1 MNIHPSSI
9 IDPKAQIPNNVSIG
23 PYSIIEQN
31 VSIGEGAKIHSNVL
45 IKSGTTIGEK
55 CEIFTGAVIGEKPQ
69 DLKYNNEDT
78 HVIIGDNCII
88 REYVTIHKGTLD
100 REKTKIG
107 SNCLLMAYSHI
118 AHDSILGDNVILS
131 NNVQVGG
138 HVNIESNVIVGGST
152 PIHQFCVI
160 GEYAFIGG
168 GYRIVQD
175 VPPYIKA
182 MGEPLKY
189 SGVNS
194 VGLKRNNFSD
204 DIIKSIKKAYRI
216 IYRSE
221 HNTLQATQMLKNES
235 SGLTEIDKI
244 LKFIKN
250 SKRGII

>member
-1 MNIHPSSI
+1 MNIHPTSI
-9 IDPKAQIPNNVSIG
+9 VNSRAQIPENVEIG
-23 PYSIIEQN
+23 PYSIVEDN
-31 VSIGEGAKIHSNVL
+31 VSIGEGSKIHSNVL
-45 IKSGTTIGEK
+45 IKSGTNIGKK
-55 CEIFTGAVIGEKPQ
+55 CEILTGVVIGEKPQ
-69 DLKYNNEDT
+69 DLKYNNEET
-78 HVIIGDNCII
+78 SVVLGDNCII
-88 REYVTIHKGTLD
+88 REYSTIHKGTSD
-100 REKTKIG
+100 RKITQVG
-107 SNCLLMAYSHI
+107 SNCLLMAYSHV
-118 AHDSILGDNVILS
+118 AHDSLLGDNVILS

-138 HVNIESNVIVGGST
+138 HVNIENNVIVGGST

-194 VGLKRNNFSD
+194 VGLKRNDFSD
-204 DIIKSIKKAYRI
+204 EIVKSIKKAYKI

-221 HNTLQATQMLKNES
+221 HNILQATRILEDKS
-235 SGLTEIDKI
+235 SKLMEIEKI
-244 LKFIKN
+244 IGFIKS

>member
-1 MNIHPSSI
+1 M
-9 IDPKAQIPNNVSIG
+9 
-23 PYSIIEQN
+23 E
-31 VSIGEGAKIHSNVL
+31 
-45 IKSGTTIGEK
+45 
-55 CEIFTGAVIGEKPQ
+55 
-69 DLKYNNEDT
+69 
-78 HVIIGDNCII
+78 IGDGCII
-88 REYVTIHKGTLD
+88 REYCTIHRGTSD
-100 REKTKIG
+100 RQITRIG

-118 AHDSILGDNVILS
+118 AHDSFLKNHVILS

-138 HVNIESNVIVGGST
+138 HVDIDNNVIVGGST
-152 PIHQFCVI
+152 PIHQFCKI

-194 VGLKRNNFSD
+194 IGLKRNNFSD
-204 DIIKSIKKAYRI
+204 EIISIIKKAYRI

-221 HNTLQATQMLKNES
+221 FNIFQA
-235 SGLTEIDKI
+235 IKI
-244 LKFIKN
+244 LDDSYKKDNNIIKIIEFIKN

>member
-1 MNIHPSSI
+1 MC
-9 IDPKAQIPNNVSIG
+9 
-23 PYSIIEQN
+23 
-31 VSIGEGAKIHSNVL
+31 IGEGTIIHSNVL
-45 IKSGTTIGEK
+45 IKSGTKIGKE
-55 CEIFTGAVIGEKPQ
+55 CEIFTGVVIGEKPQ
-69 DLKYNNEDT
+69 DLKYKDEDT
-78 HVIIGDNCII
+78 NVIVGDNCII
-88 REYVTIHKGTLD
+88 REYSTIHKGTSD
-100 REKTKIG
+100 RRVTKVG

-118 AHDSILGDNVILS
+118 AHDSLLGDNVILS

-138 HVNIESNVIVGGST
+138 HVNIENNVIIGGST

-194 VGLKRNNFSD
+194 VGLYRNHFSEE
-204 DIIKSIKKAYRI
+204 IVKSIKKAYRI

-221 HNTLQATQMLKNES
+221 HNIQQAAKILEDNNYR
-235 SGLTEIDKI
+235 LREIDKI
-244 LKFIKN
+244 VQFIKS